1 MTAGTTRTTPT
12 VSRSADRSAAE
23 RALPNPEPSDPAPSE
38 PTPDPAL
45 ADTALAAGF
54 DDPSVADSAHPDP
67 PHPAQA
73 ESTPTSPAPDDL
85 VHADPAQLDTARLD
99 RGPLGS
105 AGPLTPQL
113 DSQFTF
119 DYHHLDEL
127 REGQRFTTY
136 WDVEPLSRG
145 PKPWPSWLVTD
156 RAAVDTELG
165 VLKTGK
171 EADVFLVERAV
182 PGASPGVV
190 LAAKRYR
197 DDEHR
202 QFHRAAT
209 YTEGRRVRRS
219 RDARA
224 IAKGTAYGRTV
235 AAGQW
240 ALAEWDFLGRCWE
253 VGVPVPYPVQI
264 DGTEILMELIVAPDG
279 SPAPRLAQT
288 RPEPGLLR
296 AYFEQL
302 RDAMAL
308 LAGMGAA
315 HGDLSPYNILTA
327 GERLVIIDM
336 PQVVDVVANPA
347 GQEFL
352 LRDCH
357 NVCTWFRSRGLD
369 VDEQELFVELVT
381 QAFGAC

>member
-1 MTAGTTRTTPT
+1 MTSGFIRTTPV
-12 VSRSADRSAAE
+12 VSQPADR
-23 RALPNPEPSDPAPSE
+23 
-38 PTPDPAL
+38 
-45 ADTALAAGF
+45 LAA
-54 DDPSVADSAHPDP
+54 DRAQTDRAQTNRAQTDPGA
-67 PHPAQA
+67 
-73 ESTPTSPAPDDL
+73 
-85 VHADPAQLDTARLD
+85 
-99 RGPLGS
+99 
-105 AGPLTPQL
+105 PLTPQL
-113 DSQFTF
+113 DSRFMF
-119 DYHHLDEL
+119 DYHPLDEL
-127 REGQRFTTY
+127 QEGQRFTTY

-171 EADVFLVERAV
+171 EADVFLLERAV
-182 PGASPGVV
+182 PGARPGVV

-197 DDEHR
+197 DEDHR

-209 YTEGRRVRRS
+209 YTQGRRVRRS

-224 IAKGTAYGRTV
+224 IAKGTAYGRAV

-240 ALAEWDFLGRCWE
+240 AWAEWEFLGRCWE
-253 VGVPVPYPVQI
+253 AGVPVPYPVQV
-264 DGTEILMELIVAPDG
+264 DGTEILMELITSPDG

-288 RPEPGLLR
+288 RPAPGLLR
-296 AYFEQL
+296 SFFEQL

-315 HGDLSPYNILTA
+315 HGDLSPYNVLSA

-336 PQVVDVVANPA
+336 PQVVDIVANPA
-347 GQEFL
+347 GQDFL

-369 VDEQELFVELVT
+369 VDEQELFAELVT
-381 QAFGAC
+381 QAYGAV